1 MVVVFGAALLATIL
15 IPLEQREEREML
27 RRTTYLHLIDL
38 YLAEQFFFEGRQYY
52 TSDPESL
59 LSYVNNVRSMRIDT
73 VDVGTWYA
81 PGDTIRETNLWK
93 IVGPR
98 DRVRSMYVS
107 PIDSSRYLLI
117 VKDNGTSITI
127 KDPNGIAE
135 IRDGQASWLEGRRT
149 R

>member
-38 YLAEQFFFEGRQYY
+38 YLAEQFFFEARQYY

-59 LSYVNNVRSMRIDT
+59 LSYINNVRSMRIDT
-73 VDVGTWYA
+73 VDVGTYYA
-81 PGDTIRETNLWK
+81 LGDTIKETNLWK
-93 IVGPR
+93 IVEPR
-98 DRVRSMYVS
+98 ERIRSVYVS

-117 VKDNGTSITI
+117 VKDGGTSITI
-127 KDPNGIAE
+127 KDPNGIGE